1 MENTD
6 TSIFSAN
13 QSRFNIIY
21 YANEYENDI
30 IETFGHDG
38 GSLRKASSYA
48 EIFEVVN
55 KLTVYE
61 LDVSILLEVTP
72 SATNEVFSLVEQLKQ
87 NWLSRNIVIIF
98 LLTEKDAAIT
108 KKAFDLRVSDCYSP
122 TFTFSDVK
130 LRLQFLYT
138 YKILHSKLKNL
149 PNQPLELYKTP
160 LSKRIFD
167 LTLSITALI
176 FLSPLFI
183 IVAILIK
190 LDSKGSVFYAS
201 KRVGSGYQ
209 IFDFYKFRSMRANA
223 DKEIENLKKD
233 NQYGDSAFFKI
244 QNDPRVTKLGSFLRN
259 SSLDELPQLFNVLL
273 GNMSIVGNRPLPL
286 YEAEQLTT
294 DEWSTRFLGPAG
306 ITGLWQI
313 TKRGKKDMSDR
324 ERKKFDNFYT
334 KNFTIW
340 LDLKIIFMTIPAL
353 FQKEK
358 V

>member
-6 TSIFSAN
+6 TSVFSAN

-30 IETFGHDG
+30 TETFGSNG
-38 GSLRKASSYA
+38 GNLRKTNSYV

-72 SATNEVFSLVEQLKQ
+72 SATNDAFNLVEQLKQ

-98 LLTEKDAAIT
+98 LLTEKETLTT
-108 KKAFDLRVSDCYSP
+108 KKAFEARVSDCYSP
-122 TFTFSDVK
+122 DFVFSDVK

-149 PNQPLELYKTP
+149 PSEPLEQYKIP

-167 LTLSITALI
+167 LTLSITALV
-176 FLSPLFI
+176 FLSPLFL

-190 LDSKGSVFYAS
+190 LDSKGSVFYSS

>member
-1 MENTD
+1 
-6 TSIFSAN
+6 
-13 QSRFNIIY
+13 
-21 YANEYENDI
+21 
-30 IETFGHDG
+30 
-38 GSLRKASSYA
+38 
-48 EIFEVVN
+48 
-55 KLTVYE
+55 
-61 LDVSILLEVTP
+61 
-72 SATNEVFSLVEQLKQ
+72 
-87 NWLSRNIVIIF
+87 
-98 LLTEKDAAIT
+98 LLTEKDASVT
-108 KKAFDLRVSDCYSP
+108 KKAFELRVSDCYSP
-122 TFTFSDVK
+122 IFTFADIK

-149 PNQPLELYKTP
+149 PNEPLEQYKTP

-190 LDSKGSVFYAS
+190 LDSKGPVFYAS

-259 SSLDELPQLFNVLL
+259 SSLDELPQLFNVLI

-334 KNFTIW
+334 KKFTIW

>member
-6 TSIFSAN
+6 TSVFSAN

-30 IETFGHDG
+30 TETFG
-38 GSLRKASSYA
+38 
-48 EIFEVVN
+48 
-55 KLTVYE
+55 
-61 LDVSILLEVTP
+61 
-72 SATNEVFSLVEQLKQ
+72 
-87 NWLSRNIVIIF
+87 
-98 LLTEKDAAIT
+98 LLTEKDASVT
-108 KKAFDLRVSDCYSP
+108 KKAFELRVSDCYSP
-122 TFTFSDVK
+122 IFTFADIK

-149 PNQPLELYKTP
+149 PNEPLEQYKTP

-183 IVAILIK
+183 VVAILIK
-190 LDSKGSVFYAS
+190 LDSKGPVFYAS

-334 KNFTIW
+334 KKFTIW